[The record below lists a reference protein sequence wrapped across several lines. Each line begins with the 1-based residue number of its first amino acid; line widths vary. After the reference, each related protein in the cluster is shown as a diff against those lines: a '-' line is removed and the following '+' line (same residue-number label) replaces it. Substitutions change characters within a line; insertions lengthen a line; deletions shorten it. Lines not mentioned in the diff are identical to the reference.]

1 MEYKNKEEILKQ
13 IVKFHRLYKNELVN
27 KEFLIIYKSL
37 ENIKKASISFLK
49 ENFFHLIG
57 IEQGKSFLTPLNFY
71 KKLERK
77 QLKITDFEVKN
88 FTLKK
93 LSVSTEMIRIFSE
106 KSKIAIYDI
115 KNKYQKN
122 LSIDNGMALSIPESN
137 AVLGIR
143 YTKENEAVPV
153 SLLQQKL
160 ENISQKDTITDI
172 VCLLEKTIKEE
183 EYNKIVYNTIDMKV
197 LLEKNKELEKLLTK
211 NLLKEIYPE
220 KENSGDNKEIKAVD
234 KNEII
239 QSSSLEKENTKEAII
254 VENKEINEKE
264 TKNIEKSKP
273 KKERPKREKRSK
285 IRSRENER

>member
-13 IVKFHRLYKNELVN
+13 IVKFHRLYKNKLVN

-49 ENFFHLIG
+49 EIFFHLIG

-93 LSVSTEMIRIFSE
+93 LSASTEMVRIFSE
-106 KSKIAIYDI
+106 KSKIAVYDTE
-115 KNKYQKN
+115 NKYQKN

-153 SLLQQKL
+153 SLLKQKL

-172 VCLLEKTIKEE
+172 ICMFEKNVMEE
-183 EYNKIVYNTIDMKV
+183 QYNKIIYNTVDIKN
-197 LLEKNKELEKLLTK
+197 LLQENKELEKLLTVD
-211 NLLKEIYPE
+211 LLKEIFPKE
-220 KENSGDNKEIKAVD
+220 KNLEEDKGMEVVD
-234 KNEII
+234 KNKIIQLSSLKKENIKEII
-239 QSSSLEKENTKEAII
+239 T
-254 VENKEINEKE
+254 VENKESNEKN
-264 TKNIEKSKP
+264 KIIERLKSK
-273 KKERPKREKRSK
+273 KDKAKR
-285 IRSRENER
+285 

>member
-13 IVKFHRLYKNELVN
+13 IVKFHRLYKNKLVN

-106 KSKIAIYDI
+106 KSKIAVYDTE
-115 KNKYQKN
+115 NKYQKN

-172 VCLLEKTIKEE
+172 ICMFEKNVIEE
-183 EYNKIVYNTIDMKV
+183 QYNKIIYNTVDIKN
-197 LLEKNKELEKLLTK
+197 LLQENKELEKLLAED
-211 NLLKEIYPE
+211 LLKEIFP
-220 KENSGDNKEIKAVD
+220 KEENLEENKEIEVVD

-239 QSSSLEKENTKEAII
+239 QLSSSEKENIKEIII
-254 VENKEINEKE
+254 VENKESNK
-264 TKNIEKSKP
+264 KN
-273 KKERPKREKRSK
+273 
-285 IRSRENER
+285 

>member
-13 IVKFHRLYKNELVN
+13 IVKFHRLYKNKLVN
-27 KEFLIIYKSL
+27 KEFLIIYKTL
-37 ENIKKASISFLK
+37 ENIKKANISFLR

-57 IEQGKSFLTPLNFY
+57 IGQGKSFLTPLNFY

-93 LSVSTEMIRIFSE
+93 LSISTEMIRIFSE
-106 KSKIAIYDI
+106 KSKIAVYDTE
-115 KNKYQKN
+115 NKYQKN

-143 YTKENEAVPV
+143 YTKGNEAVPV
-153 SLLQQKL
+153 SLLKQKL

-172 VCLLEKTIKEE
+172 ICMFEKDIMEE
-183 EYNKIVYNTIDMKV
+183 QYNKIIYNTVDIKN
-197 LLEKNKELEKLLTK
+197 LLQENKELEKLLTTD
-211 NLLKEIYPE
+211 LLKEIFP
-220 KENSGDNKEIKAVD
+220 KEENKEIEVLD

-239 QSSSLEKENTKEAII
+239 QPSSLEKENIKEIVT
-254 VENKEINEKE
+254 VENKENS
-264 TKNIEKSKP
+264 EKS
-273 KKERPKREKRSK
+273 
-285 IRSRENER
+285 

>member
-1 MEYKNKEEILKQ
+1 MWLLIFYTNS
-13 IVKFHRLYKNELVN
+13 Y
-27 KEFLIIYKSL
+27 EFLYFSFCRIIFYNLS
-37 ENIKKASISFLK
+37 NIKKANISFLR

-57 IEQGKSFLTPLNFY
+57 IGQGKSFLTPLNFY

-93 LSVSTEMIRIFSE
+93 LSISTEMIRIFSE
-106 KSKIAIYDI
+106 KSKIAVYDTE
-115 KNKYQKN
+115 NKYQKN

-153 SLLQQKL
+153 SLLKQKL

-172 VCLLEKTIKEE
+172 ICMFEKDIMEE
-183 EYNKIVYNTIDMKV
+183 QYNKIIYNTVDIKN
-197 LLEKNKELEKLLTK
+197 LLQENKELEKLLTTD
-211 NLLKEIYPE
+211 LLKEIFP
-220 KENSGDNKEIKAVD
+220 KEENKEIEVLD

-239 QSSSLEKENTKEAII
+239 QPSSLEKENINEIVT
-254 VENKEINEKE
+254 VENKENSEKE
-264 TKNIEKSKP
+264 LKL
-273 KKERPKREKRSK
+273 
-285 IRSRENER
+285 